1 MNSLILIFKG
11 FFIGI
16 GKIIPGVS
24 GSLIAITLGVYDK
37 LLEAIGRFYKKENI
51 KFLIPLGVGIL
62 SSIILTSN
70 LLAYLLDNYYVIT
83 ILFFIGLIIGGT
95 SITKASFKGKNILCF
110 LISFLLVFS
119 LCFVKSDVGIV
130 KDYSFFIM
138 ILIGL
143 VEAFTMVVPGISG
156 TAVMMIIGCYATVL
170 NMFSNPIGNLN
181 LLIPFGI
188 GTFIG
193 VLVIS
198 RILSL
203 LLKKYNDKV
212 NACILGFTVSSIFL
226 LFIKVLEYN
235 DNILIGLP
243 LLIVGIFLGYITSKN

>member
-37 LLEAIGRFYKKENI
+37 LLEAIGHFYKRENI

-70 LLAYLLDNYYVIT
+70 LLTYLLDNYYVVT

-95 SITKASFKGKNILCF
+95 SITKVSFKGKNILCF

-130 KDYSFFIM
+130 KDYSFFTM

-143 VEAFTMVVPGISG
+143 IEAFTMVVPGISG
-156 TAVMMIIGCYATVL
+156 TAVMMIVGCYATVL
-170 NMFSNPIGNLN
+170 NMFSNPISNLN

-188 GTFIG
+188 GTFMG

-203 LLKKYNDKV
+203 LFKKYNDKV

-226 LFIKVLEYN
+226 LFIKVLEHN

-243 LLIVGIFLGYITSKN
+243 LLIVGIFLGYMTSKN